1 MKRVAAGEDVTAI
14 KLELVAIVR
23 GIFLSMVR
31 VHYWHEIEQGKLPRK
46 SKAAQVLLYS
56 VEKALDR
63 VNAAAGAWDWRCVQ
77 AKLNFQPLLN
87 KVLALWEDT
96 APSTWLY
103 GYPSTYLNKVE
114 CNTEERAVYLLT
126 SFIAAH
132 EHAQHQLVT
141 FINGEGEGGEG
152 GVGTG
157 GAGEE
162 GRTSSVG
169 RMATPEELQVIDE
182 SKDAVRNAILFH
194 LQTVIN
200 MFVFVS
206 NELAC
211 PYNTL

>member
-1 MKRVAAGEDVTAI
+1 MSMKRVAAGQDVTAI

-63 VNAAAGAWDWRCVQ
+63 VNAEAGAWDWRCVK
-77 AKLNFQPLLN
+77 AKLDFQPLLN
-87 KVLALWEDT
+87 KVLAMWEDN
-96 APSTWLY
+96 APPTWLY

-132 EHAQHQLVT
+132 EHAQHQLVM
-141 FINGEGEGGEG
+141 FIKGNEGEGGGEAG
-152 GVGTG
+152 NSGVG
-157 GAGEE
+157 
-162 GRTSSVG
+162 RVPS
-169 RMATPEELQVIDE
+169 PEELQVINE
-182 SKDAVRNAILFH
+182 SKEAVRNLF
-194 LQTVIN
+194 LD
-200 MFVFVS
+200 
-206 NELAC
+206 
-211 PYNTL
+211 